1 MKHINLTKLVTSFA
15 LASCLFVTSQAA
27 LAQAQ
32 CPVKPPPSLVE
43 PGYLTIGAALSAPP
57 MGFIKDDQ
65 PTGFDTELAFAL
77 ADTMCLKHKVVNL
90 AFAGLFP
97 GLISKKFDLISSR
110 VGITEVRQQSF
121 DFIPDFVGGLR
132 LITRKDSKLR
142 FQSELDVCGYTV
154 AIVAGSTQ
162 MAALERVKG
171 DCPAGRPMNMK
182 VFAGQNEVIH
192 EVAKRSADVAFID
205 WPVAAY
211 MVQQNPDDFVEA
223 SPILSGK
230 GPNTERN
237 RNGLVFRKGD
247 DANRQAVEA
256 AFKVVVQKGIYAAL
270 LKKWNLE
277 GGDIFKAN

>member
-1 MKHINLTKLVTSFA
+1 MMKLSNLRLVLACAVASCFFLMPQFA
-15 LASCLFVTSQAA
+15 LAQGACA
-27 LAQAQ
+27 LKA
-32 CPVKPPPSLVE
+32 PPSLVE
-43 PGYLTIGAALSAPP
+43 PGYLTIGVALSAPP
-57 MGFIKDDQ
+57 MGFMKDDQ
-65 PTGFDTELAFAL
+65 PTGFDTELAVAIAETL
-77 ADTMCLKHKVVNL
+77 CLKPKFVNL

-110 VGITEVRQQSF
+110 VGITDVRKQQF
-121 DFIPDFVGGLR
+121 DFIPVFVGGLR
-132 LITRKDSKLR
+132 LITQKDSNLR
-142 FQSELDVCGYTV
+142 FQTEMDVCGSTV

-171 DCPAGRPMNMK
+171 ECPAGRPMNMK

-192 EVAKRSADVAFID
+192 EVAKRSAQAAFID

-211 MVQQNPDDFVEA
+211 LVQQSPNEFVEA

-237 RNGLVFRKGD
+237 RNGIVFRKGE

-256 AFKVVVQKGIYAAL
+256 AFKAVIQKGTYAAL

-277 GGDIFKAN
+277 GGDITKVN